1 MSTIKKGSDFYHAG
15 RVYTAKDKRR
25 LKTGAV
31 VFVDEFGEFHPEDE
45 CISLLEACQNSSGSG
60 FEVGDM
66 FIHNGQSYVATYVF
80 PEWEDGVGILVDHR
94 YHIAHPIHEC
104 EHYYPDLDESDINTV
119 LAMAACCTW
128 EDIELFEAMPK
139 NQWQQVWD
147 RMPQSSRKRVHEQ
160 KRIRDKHQASQPVE
174 AEAC

>member
-1 MSTIKKGSDFYHAG
+1 MKFKKG
-15 RVYTAKDKRR
+15 K
-25 LKTGAV
+25 GAW
-31 VFVDEFGEFHPEDE
+31 
-45 CISLLEACQNSSGSG
+45 
-60 FEVGDM
+60 FE
-66 FIHNGQSYVATYVF
+66 HNGWTYIAEGRCKDAQGATY
-80 PEWEDGVGILVDHR
+80 IVDHLGEKHLESECVWNTIDYGDDET
-94 YHIAHPIHEC
+94 YH
-104 EHYYPDLDESDINTV
+104 PDLDQEEINVV
-119 LAMAACCTW
+119 LSMAACCTW